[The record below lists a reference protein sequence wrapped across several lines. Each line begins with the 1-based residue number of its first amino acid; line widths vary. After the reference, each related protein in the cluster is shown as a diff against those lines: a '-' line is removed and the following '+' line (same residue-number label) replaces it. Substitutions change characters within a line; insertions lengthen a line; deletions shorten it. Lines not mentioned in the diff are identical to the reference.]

1 MKAFLILVL
10 VTSSTSFKYTKIPIE
25 KFTDCDTAFE
35 SKATWYDNPKF
46 EDGNGEI
53 WGFYI
58 YNNKIIASHYCLDQ
72 NGNYL
77 L

>member
-1 MKAFLILVL
+1 MKAFLFLVL
-10 VTSSTSFKYTKIPIE
+10 LTQQGLHYEKIHIKNYTN
-25 KFTDCDTAFE
+25 CDAAYE

-46 EDGNGEI
+46 KDGNGEI

-58 YNNKIIASHYCLDQ
+58 YNNKPIVASYCKDQ
-72 NGNYL
+72 EGNWL

>member
-1 MKAFLILVL
+1 MKAFLILAL
-10 VTSSTSFKYTKIPIE
+10 LTAQGINYEKIYI
-25 KFTDCDTAFE
+25 KNFTDCDAAFE

-58 YNNKIIASHYCLDQ
+58 YNNNKELFLF
-72 NGNYL
+72 L